1 MRCNNCSN
9 EIDVSVGFQSI
20 MVLGYVSV
28 YERLGYRAICGN
40 LLRREKC
47 KKKHYIS
54 PIFLQEQTKQV
65 ETYISPGRIMLR
77 HLLLSEWGQSD
88 LLGVFLG
95 FV

>member
-47 KKKHYIS
+47 KKKTLHF
-54 PIFLQEQTKQV
+54 PNIFTRTN
-65 ETYISPGRIMLR
+65 ETSRNIHFPRENYAS
-77 HLLLSEWGQSD
+77 S
-88 LLGVFLG
+88 
-95 FV
+95 FVAI